1 MEPSTSLLDG
11 DSPTGENMAVSGGA
25 IVFSRTAIAVGSLAC
40 PRSTPTEYRRGEY
53 FGILGAWYSVSHAI
67 TIRRLLSGWLLRS
80 PRRRGHSLCRRMRR
94 ESPRYPATRSRTL
107 AERTAPASS
116 LGTLRGLQTG
126 CALPRSS
133 EPSSVASHHPS
144 AISHGR
150 TLSYL
155 EA

>member
-1 MEPSTSLLDG
+1 MMEPSTSLLEG

-53 FGILGAWYSVSHAI
+53 FGILGPWYSVSHAI

-94 ESPRYPATRSRTL
+94 APLGIQPL
-107 AERTAPASS
+107 AVE
-116 LGTLRGLQTG
+116 LLLEVF
-126 CALPRSS
+126 LW
-133 EPSSVASHHPS
+133 HPS
-144 AISHGR
+144 PEELQAPGVAVR
-150 TLSYL
+150 DV
-155 EA
+155 